1 MTLMLKIV
9 CSFQFTAIITLFLMV
24 NVCDSSNH
32 QVYIQ
37 FFEPEIAIISS
48 KQKPRKIFINGSD
61 GFRYQFLL
69 KGKEDLRLDERV
81 MQLFDLMNNLIQM
94 NNGLRKKDL
103 EVIRYSITPITNN
116 HNDFGGLLRWID
128 NSGLKI

>member
-1 MTLMLKIV
+1 MCTYIY
-9 CSFQFTAIITLFLMV
+9 FLGSYEP
-24 NVCDSSNH
+24 NKH

>member
-1 MTLMLKIV
+1 MK
-9 CSFQFTAIITLFLMV
+9 
-24 NVCDSSNH
+24 
-32 QVYIQ
+32 
-37 FFEPEIAIISS
+37 
-48 KQKPRKIFINGSD
+48 GSD

-94 NNGLRKKDL
+94 NNELRKKDL

-128 NSGLKI
+128 NSGIVDKLKF

>member
-1 MTLMLKIV
+1 MK
-9 CSFQFTAIITLFLMV
+9 
-24 NVCDSSNH
+24 
-32 QVYIQ
+32 
-37 FFEPEIAIISS
+37 
-48 KQKPRKIFINGSD
+48 GSD

-94 NNGLRKKDL
+94 NNELRKKDL

-128 NSGLKI
+128 NSGWYCWQTYLKKRTFWILGYFIDCPLLEITLAYLKFQGYFWKMTMVTIDYTV